1 MNKREMVARKTQVA
15 REIMN
20 IKRDYSAVDKEDM
33 PEDIVDE
40 LETLNGELQILRDRL
55 DALA

>member
-20 IKRDYSAVDKEDM
+20 IKRDYSGVDKEDM
-33 PEDIVDE
+33 PEDIVEE